1 MILRENYKEV
11 YKVWRE
17 RNPVARIN
25 LDARALLNQKNYIL
39 KAERLMAVE
48 IDEIRENIRLEI
60 GEATEDYTNEV
71 KGDRTNA
78 SGTEYQKRDKENE
91 NTDCDKAQ
99 INKHPSAEG
108 EQHTVKNKLKEDL
121 QIMWHKVRLL
131 QISEREK
138 LPRLKTNS
146 KLIKL
151 QEEINGVIE
160 ELLEEDEMNI
170 TDINNLIYAAATIMT
185 QTLNEPNKRS
195 KNRRDVKFWKIRMQK
210 QISSWRKELS
220 IIAETGT
227 GSDNVKLNRKK
238 RKVFQKYRVTNARE
252 VAKLTETLK
261 QKVQAKVPGRKACDR
276 RHTYHIIII
285 IIVYG

>member
-1 MILRENYKEV
+1 VGINNIFIKHKAVIMMMMMI
-11 YKVWRE
+11 
-17 RNPVARIN
+17 I
-25 LDARALLNQKNYIL
+25 IIIT
-39 KAERLMAVE
+39 AVE

-108 EQHTVKNKLKEDL
+108 EQHAVKNKLKEDL

-151 QEEINGVIE
+151 QEEINGVI
-160 ELLEEDEMNI
+160 
-170 TDINNLIYAAATIMT
+170 
-185 QTLNEPNKRS
+185 
-195 KNRRDVKFWKIRMQK
+195 
-210 QISSWRKELS
+210 
-220 IIAETGT
+220 
-227 GSDNVKLNRKK
+227 
-238 RKVFQKYRVTNARE
+238 
-252 VAKLTETLK
+252 
-261 QKVQAKVPGRKACDR
+261 
-276 RHTYHIIII
+276 
-285 IIVYG
+285 